1 MISSLTGGER
11 VLESNINYD
20 RLLTRPGCIYRVC
33 AIYQRRCI
41 GYLDRVP
48 ALTVYSSNAR
58 LSFSDL
64 AALTSICLAQCRE
77 TIDSRYFIFS
87 SPRNIIIPKFLSIF
101 SRNSRSMIA
110 YFFLLFAPR
119 QKTLH
124 RNFGNKVGCFVYKEM
139 ESKLDGVSFWWKK
152 IGD

>member
-124 RNFGNKVGCFVYKEM
+124 RNFGNKVDCFVYKEM
-139 ESKLDGVSFWWKK
+139 ESKLDGVSF
-152 IGD
+152 

>member
-124 RNFGNKVGCFVYKEM
+124 RNFGNKVGCFIYKEM
-139 ESKLDGVSFWWKK
+139 ESKLDGVSF
-152 IGD
+152 

>member
-139 ESKLDGVSFWWKK
+139 ESKFDGVSF
-152 IGD
+152 

>member
-124 RNFGNKVGCFVYKEM
+124 RNFGNKVSCFVYKEM
-139 ESKLDGVSFWWKK
+139 ESKLDGVSF
-152 IGD
+152 

>member
-139 ESKLDGVSFWWKK
+139 ESKLDGVSF
-152 IGD
+152 